1 VIDKPNY
8 NSKRYQI
15 LKINPFPSLKEW
27 MRSDPPRRRESRE
40 EIVPNLMGLN
50 LNTKNLTPDH
60 HNHEGVEQITFGKLR
75 RLDI

>member
-1 VIDKPNY
+1 
-8 NSKRYQI
+8 
-15 LKINPFPSLKEW
+15 